1 MATIAE
7 IPIADVGLEH
17 CCLAILADMQKLQ
30 TGFDSERLRKQYL
43 KENQLKQLKE
53 TYNNK
58 FSEIENGNTPQFWD
72 SKFGDEQSETF
83 PMARD
88 RNSQIVFLLH
98 SGSSILNLG
107 SGKGFLEALIW
118 KKFTDKVALTGT
130 DFTEQSLA
138 KLQRQYSSYKFLQAE
153 LVKLPF
159 KKNSFDSVCLIEV
172 LEHISPRQTFAVL
185 SEMYRVVRPGGRVF
199 LSVPI
204 NEGLEEMM
212 PSNPNEHVRVYSE
225 ELLRYEVETAGFS
238 VDRIYRFSAFDKLY
252 PLKKLVNNLFRLRQP
267 NNLLFVLR
275 K

>member
-1 MATIAE
+1 
-7 IPIADVGLEH
+7 
-17 CCLAILADMQKLQ
+17 MQKLQ
-30 TGFDSERLRKQYL
+30 TGFDTERLRKQYL
-43 KENQLKQLKE
+43 KKNQLKQLKE

-58 FSEIENGNTPQFWD
+58 FPEIENGNTPQFWD

-88 RNSQIVFLLH
+88 RNSQIVSLLH

-107 SGKGFLEALIW
+107 SGKGFLEALVW
-118 KKFTDKVALTGT
+118 KKFANSVSLTGT
-130 DFTEQSLA
+130 DFTKQSLA
-138 KLQRQYSSYKFLQAE
+138 RLSKKYPIYQFLQAD
-153 LVKLPF
+153 LLKLPF
-159 KKNSFDSVCLIEV
+159 KKNTFDDVCLIEV

-185 SEMYRVVRPGGRVF
+185 NEMYRVVRPGGRVF

-212 PSNPNEHVRVYSE
+212 PHNPNEHVRVYSE
-225 ELLRYEVETAGFS
+225 ELLRYEVEAAGFS
-238 VDRIYRFSAFDKLY
+238 VEQIYRFSAFDKLY
-252 PLKKLVNNLFRLRQP
+252 RVKKFANQLLQLRQP